1 MFLLEI
7 AIQNSY
13 DIIFK
18 NKSIDSFNSPHDCY
32 FIHNPTEK
40 PSIETMIEIYEHFN
54 SIGDWNKC
62 VRIKTRILKMK
73 YNDTIK
79 RLST

>member
-1 MFLLEI
+1 MFYFET

-13 DIIFK
+13 DIIFN

-32 FIHNPTEK
+32 FIHNPIEV
-40 PSIETMIEIYEHFN
+40 PSLETMIEMYDHF
-54 SIGDWNKC
+54 SSTRDWNKC
-62 VRIKTRILKMK
+62 LRIKTRILKIK